1 MFIKNSCRWLLAVV
15 AVCAL
20 ATAAHASSIPVFN
33 TGVNGSGTVLAN
45 GTIGDPHYTLVSVPS
60 GSTTTILVR
69 TSAGGYPIPPYIGD
83 DSLSAWIGPNNDA
96 RLDGPVGVYDYRTTF
111 SLAGLNPSTA
121 SLTIGWSTDNNGTNV
136 LLNGVS
142 LGQTTSFTQFDIG
155 FATFTV
161 SSGFVAGTN
170 TLDFL
175 VNNGGGPTALRVEAS
190 GTASPVPEP
199 ASLALLGSATLAAF
213 GGFRRCFSK

>member
-1 MFIKNSCRWLLAVV
+1 VF
-15 AVCAL
+15 AL
-20 ATAAHASSIPVFN
+20 ATFAHANSIPVFN

-45 GTIGDPHYTLVSVPS
+45 GTVGDPHYTLVSVPS

-69 TSAGGYPIPPYIGD
+69 TSAGGYPIPPYFGD
-83 DSLSAWIGPNNDA
+83 DSLSAWIGPNNNPQ
-96 RLDGPVGVYDYRTTF
+96 LDGPVGVYDYQTTF

-121 SLTIGWSTDNNGTNV
+121 SLSIGWSTDNNGTNV

-142 LGQTTSFTQFDIG
+142 LSQTTGFTQFLTG

-161 SSGFVAGTN
+161 NSGFVAGTN

-175 VNNGGGPTALRVEAS
+175 VNNGGAATALRVEMT
-190 GTASPVPEP
+190 GTASPSAVPEP
-199 ASLALLGSATLAAF
+199 GSLALLGSGALCVLGA
-213 GGFRRCFSK
+213 FRRRYLKRVAA